1 MRTLLIDNFDSFTY
15 NLYQY
20 LAELTDVVVVR
31 NNVIPFDDIT
41 DNLFSH
47 IVISPGPGNPTD
59 RSYFGDVNRV
69 IDQFHK
75 TIPIL
80 GVCLGHQGIG
90 AYFGASIIKAPCIM
104 HGKVSTFKHS
114 GEGVLRDLPEE
125 ITVMRYHSLVIDP
138 ATIPANIAVDA
149 SASDSSI
156 MAFHH
161 EKYPI
166 FGVQFH
172 PESFRT
178 ITGKQIL
185 SNFLKVEGSINV

>member
-1 MRTLLIDNFDSFTY
+1 MKTLIIDNFDSFTY

-20 LAELTDVVVVR
+20 IAELTDVVVVR
-31 NNVIPFDDIT
+31 NNAIPFDDIS
-41 DNLFSH
+41 NNVFSH

-59 RSYFGDVNRV
+59 QTYFGEVNQLIERFYKV
-69 IDQFHK
+69 V
-75 TIPIL
+75 PIL

-90 AYFGASIIKAPCIM
+90 AYFGASIIKAPTIM

-114 GEGVLRDLPEE
+114 GKGILRDLPEE

-138 ATIPANIAVDA
+138 TTVPTDLAIDA
-149 SASDSSI
+149 SANDGSI

-161 EKYPI
+161 EKYSI

-178 ITGKQIL
+178 NTGKQIL
-185 SNFLKVEGSINV
+185 SNFLKTEGNIHV